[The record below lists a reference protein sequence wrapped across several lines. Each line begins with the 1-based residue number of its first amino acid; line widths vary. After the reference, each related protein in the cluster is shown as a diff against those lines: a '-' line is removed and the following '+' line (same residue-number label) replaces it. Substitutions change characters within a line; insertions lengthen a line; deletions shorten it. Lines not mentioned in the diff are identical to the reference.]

1 MTVFEVD
8 LRVVIIMNKL
18 MPTGFLIHDLI
29 YMLEDFPINIFNWQ
43 LNLSIEKI
51 VTNIIL
57 AV

>member
-18 MPTGFLIHDLI
+18 MPTGFLIHYLI